1 METRWTVPHNQVITA
16 DGFVNVNSDEKEFHT
31 LTVCNMTEQT
41 EAGIEM
47 SRDNII
53 GLRSLLWE
61 AIRKQGRGF
70 EINIED
76 VLKIE
81 EVRHKGRYSVEG
93 YKEEIEWTIDLLQRH
108 LTRVE
113 SWQDMKAVTPA
124 EDREVFGKLDE
135 FLSQFE
141 E

>member
-1 METRWTVPHNQVITA
+1 MNAKQINTEN
-16 DGFVNVNSDEKEFHT
+16 GFIAVNRDEKELRT

-41 EAGIEM
+41 ESGTEM

-53 GLRSLLWE
+53 DLRATLWD

-81 EVRHKGRYSVEG
+81 EVCHKGRYSVEG
-93 YKEEIEWTIDLLQRH
+93 YKEEINWTIDLLQRH

-113 SWQDMKAVTPA
+113 HWQNCQTFDLD
-124 EDREVFGKLDE
+124 ECSEYGKLDE

-141 E
+141 ET